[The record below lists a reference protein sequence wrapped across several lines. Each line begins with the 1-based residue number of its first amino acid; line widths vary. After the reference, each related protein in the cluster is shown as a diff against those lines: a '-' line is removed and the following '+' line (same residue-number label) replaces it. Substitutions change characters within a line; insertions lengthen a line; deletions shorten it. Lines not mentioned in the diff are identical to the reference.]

1 MSEGH
6 TVTPL
11 RVAVIGGGIAGAGA
25 AFYLAERAEVVLLE
39 AEPTLAYHTTG
50 RSAALLFES
59 YGSPGIRPL
68 TSASRAFFD
77 DPPPGL
83 ADFPFLSPRGGML
96 VGTEQQIGALEQ
108 WEADARRQGAWVE
121 LLDTD
126 QARRICPAL
135 RPDMLAGAVWEPGA
149 ADIDVAAVHQAFV
162 RGARRRGAEIR
173 VSSPV
178 TAMEKTDGG
187 WRLWAGDEALTA
199 QVVVNAAGAWGD
211 EIARMAGLDPMGIT
225 PMRRTVFMAPGS
237 DEYRS
242 WPLVA
247 GVGMGWYF
255 KPDGIQ
261 LLCSLSEENP
271 SAPCDARPEPLDIA
285 LAIERI
291 NHATTLRIRSV
302 RSSWT
307 GLRTFARDREMVIGF
322 DPRAVGFFWLVGQGG
337 TGIQTSPAA
346 GELTASLILDSEVST
361 RLIDHG
367 FDAAVVSP
375 GRFL

>member
-1 MSEGH
+1 M
-6 TVTPL
+6 
-11 RVAVIGGGIAGAGA
+11 IGGGIAGVSA
-25 AFYLAERAEVVLLE
+25 AYHLAEGADVVLLE

-50 RSAALLFES
+50 RSAALLFAS

-68 TSASRAFFD
+68 TAASRSFFQ

-96 VGTEQQIGALEQ
+96 VGGEEELEELEQ
-108 WEADARRQGAWVE
+108 WEAEGRRSGVRVEWLDPAR
-121 LLDTD
+121 
-126 QARRICPAL
+126 AREICPAL
-135 RPDMLAGAVWEPGA
+135 REETLAGAAWEPDA
-149 ADIDVAAVHQAFV
+149 ADMDVAAIHQAFV

-178 TAMEKTDGG
+178 TALDKTSSG
-187 WRLWAGDEALTA
+187 WALRVGAETLSV
-199 QVVVNAAGAWGD
+199 QVVVNASGAWGD
-211 EIARMAGLDPMGIT
+211 EIARMAGVTPVGIT

-237 DEYRS
+237 DEYRD

-247 GVGMGWYF
+247 NVGMRWYF
-255 KPDGIQ
+255 KPDGVQ

-271 SAPCDARPEPLDIA
+271 SPPCDARPEPLDIA

-291 NHATTLRIRSV
+291 NDATILGIRSV

-307 GLRTFARDREMVIGF
+307 GLRTFAPDREMVIGF
-322 DPRAVGFFWLVGQGG
+322 DHRAEGFFWLVGQGG

-346 GELTASLILDSEVST
+346 GELTASLILDSRAPS
-361 RLIDHG
+361 RLVDHG
-367 FDAAVVSP
+367 LDPVVLSP
-375 GRFL
+375 RRFG